1 MSLSISKHTF
11 SKLSE
16 SESLTQ
22 LVGDRIYP
30 ISTKNATSFPFVL
43 YKRSAL
49 TPAYTK
55 DRYANG
61 DSVTIEVIAAS
72 DNYSNSVEVIEAA
85 RKALEGKRG
94 KYDDFIVTGAKL
106 IAAVEDFIEENC
118 IQRLTFE
125 IETDSVE

>member
-1 MSLSISKHTF
+1 MSLSISKYTF

-55 DRYANG
+55 DRYASG

-72 DNYSNSVEVIEAA
+72 YNYSNSVEVIEAA

-94 KYDDFIVTGAKL
+94 KYDDFKVTGAKL
-106 IAAVEDFIEENC
+106 IAADETF

>member
-1 MSLSISKHTF
+1 MSEIGFILFLLKTLLLSRSFCIS
-11 SKLSE
+11 
-16 SESLTQ
+16 
-22 LVGDRIYP
+22 V
-30 ISTKNATSFPFVL
+30 
-43 YKRSAL
+43 L

-55 DRYANG
+55 DRYASG

-72 DNYSNSVEVIEAA
+72 DNYSNSVDVIEAA

-94 KYDDFIVTGAKL
+94 KYDDFKVTGAKL
-106 IAAVEDFIEENC
+106 IAADEDFIEETF

>member
-30 ISTKNATSFPFVL
+30 ISFPFVL
-43 YKRSAL
+43 YKRSSL

-55 DRYANG
+55 DRYASG

-94 KYDDFIVTGAKL
+94 KYDDFKVTGAKL
-106 IAAVEDFIEENC
+106 IAADEDFIEETF